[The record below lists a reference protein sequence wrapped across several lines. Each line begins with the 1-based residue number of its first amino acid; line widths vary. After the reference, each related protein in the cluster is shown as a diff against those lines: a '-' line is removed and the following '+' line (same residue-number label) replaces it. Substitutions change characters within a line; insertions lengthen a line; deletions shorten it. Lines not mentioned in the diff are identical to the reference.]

1 MKRLLVTVFCLILS
15 LSLSGC
21 SSKADEGAAPD
32 NSQESTLGPN
42 AVGANGLP
50 LLPDE
55 AAEGACFAVFHL
67 RLDWEDPAN
76 YDENYNYL
84 YPDAL
89 VIKALD
95 AQALWNEIKW
105 MDEKFGTTFSEFAL
119 EMGKASVNSSIL
131 GNSET
136 GGWCIGRSARVND
149 GSP

>member
-1 MKRLLVTVFCLILS
+1 MKRLLVTVLCLILS

-21 SSKADEGAAPD
+21 SSKAEEGAAPD
-32 NSQESTLGPN
+32 NSQKSTLGPN

-67 RLDWEDPAN
+67 KLDWEDPAN

-84 YPDAL
+84 YPDEW
-89 VIKALD
+89 VINTLD

-119 EMGKASVNSSIL
+119 EMGKASVNRSIF
-131 GNSET
+131 GNSEAR
-136 GGWCIGRSARVND
+136 GWCIGRSARVND

>member
-1 MKRLLVTVFCLILS
+1 MKRLLVTVICLILS
-15 LSLSGC
+15 LSLSAC
-21 SSKADEGAAPD
+21 SSKAEEGATPD
-32 NSQESTLGPN
+32 NSQNSTLGPN

-67 RLDWEDPAN
+67 RLDWENPAN
-76 YDENYNYL
+76 YDENDNYL
-84 YPDAL
+84 YPDEW
-89 VIKALD
+89 VINTLG

-119 EMGKASVNSSIL
+119 EMGKASLNSSIF
-131 GNSET
+131 GISEA
-136 GGWCIGRSARVND
+136 GSWCISRSARVDD